1 MEETAVYIDWVGGAG
16 GGVYLFTL
24 MDQCPGRVI
33 KLVCICCYSKARSAP
48 LINSFIPE
56 NRYSG

>member
-33 KLVCICCYSKARSAP
+33 KLVCICCYLKARSAP
-48 LINSFIPE
+48 LMLY
-56 NRYSG
+56 R